1 MDKNELY
8 QTYIELTS
16 LDVLHDNLDRIMLD
30 TYNLSDRYGWDE
42 DLECGILPDDI
53 CEELKAI
60 GHRIQKVS
68 AKVLEI
74 MRQKETELQLGLGFS
89 KEEIEDTN
97 KFVNGIMSTVVKAAM
112 LEAML
117 KDDEEEEKE

>member
-16 LDVLHDNLDRIMLD
+16 LDVLHDNLDRLMLD
-30 TYNLSDRYGWDE
+30 TYNLSDRFGWDE
-42 DLECGILPDDI
+42 DLECGILPDDL

-60 GHRIQKVS
+60 GHRLQKVS

-89 KEEIEDTN
+89 KEEIEESD

-112 LEAML
+112 LEEML
-117 KDDEEEEKE
+117 KDDEEEEK

>member
-8 QTYIELTS
+8 KTYIELTS
-16 LDVLHDNLDRIMLD
+16 LDVLHDNLDRLMLD
-30 TYNLSDRYGWDE
+30 TYNLSDKYGWYE
-42 DLECGILPDDI
+42 DLEWGILPDDL
-53 CEELKAI
+53 CEELMAI

-74 MRQKETELQLGLGFS
+74 MRQKETELQMGLGFS
-89 KEEIEDTN
+89 KEEIEESD

-112 LEAML
+112 LEEML
-117 KDDEEEEKE
+117 KDDEEEEE

>member
-16 LDVLHDNLDRIMLD
+16 LDVLHDNLDRLMLD

-42 DLECGILPDDI
+42 DLECGILPDDL
-53 CEELKAI
+53 CEELMAI

-74 MRQKETELQLGLGFS
+74 MRQKETELQMGLGFS

-112 LEAML
+112 LEEML

>member
-8 QTYIELTS
+8 KTYTELTS
-16 LDVLHDNLDRIMLD
+16 LDVLHDNLDRLMLD
-30 TYNLSDRYGWDE
+30 TYNLSDRFGWDE
-42 DLECGILPDDI
+42 DLECGILPDDL

-60 GHRIQKVS
+60 GHRLQKVS

-89 KEEIEDTN
+89 KEEIEESD

-112 LEAML
+112 LEEML
-117 KDDEEEEKE
+117 KDDEEEEK